1 MAASVRKIYWFQH
14 TYKFEKLDKNQVHS
28 RYEQKQQ
35 IPRAFFESRCFE
47 TLPGKAF
54 LRISSVP
61 FLPNKLTF
69 QHENLKPWTPRCQD
83 PPHCWLK
90 RKTITNDVNSE
101 DHNWYMYHGHKDSF
115 NP

>member
-69 QHENLKPWTPRCQD
+69 LLFPSYLTNSHSNM
-83 PPHCWLK
+83 
-90 RKTITNDVNSE
+90 KTL
-101 DHNWYMYHGHKDSF
+101 
-115 NP
+115 NPEHRGVRILHTAG